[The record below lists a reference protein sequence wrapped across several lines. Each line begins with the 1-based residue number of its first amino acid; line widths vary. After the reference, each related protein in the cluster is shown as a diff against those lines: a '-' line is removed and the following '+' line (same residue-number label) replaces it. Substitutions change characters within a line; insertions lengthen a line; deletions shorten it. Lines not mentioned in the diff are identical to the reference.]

1 MIESIGSL
9 PKPPWEWEQVDLQ
22 ELVDN
27 NISEDLHIEYKD
39 SRLLAKTPQSAKDD
53 CIRKLTKAVS
63 AFNNAD
69 GGVIVIGVE
78 EIEEENKNYPQG
90 LDGGTDESQ
99 FGKTWLVQIIN
110 SNISPSIPDMR
121 VKSVKLSGEFEG
133 KVAYVVWVPKGTRAV
148 QAKDLLYYQRIED
161 QSLPMRDFQI
171 QDVNNRST
179 GPDLRL
185 SFVIPQGQGNNL
197 TRAGGTDNT
206 TPFRI
211 AVVANN
217 LSDTLADHALF
228 TIMIPDRLTPTEPTR
243 FNKVNLHPKIDLHYK
258 GRDTSAYCQVFSKH
272 YGTPDYPPIFRQ
284 LHPTEVGILAI
295 TFRATYQTLPH
306 YEPLIWIA
314 EAPRMQP
321 KWGANIIITD
331 GDTVELP
338 VDPEAAITLDDVEP
352 LDYWKKP
359 ST

>member
-1 MIESIGSL
+1 MIGSIALL
-9 PKPPWEWEQVDLQ
+9 PKPPWEWEQLDLQ

-27 NISEDLHIEYKD
+27 KIPEDLHIEYKV

-53 CIRKLTKAVS
+53 CIRNLTKAVS

-78 EIEEENKNYPQG
+78 EIEEENKNYPQC

-110 SNISPSIPDMR
+110 SNISPSISDVR
-121 VKSVKLSGEFEG
+121 VKSVKLSGEFDG

-171 QDVNNRST
+171 QDVNNRSI

-185 SFVIPQGQGNNL
+185 SFVIPQGQGNTL

-211 AVVANN
+211 AAVANN
-217 LSDTLADHALF
+217 LSNMLANHAIF
-228 TIMIPDRLTPTEPTR
+228 TIIIPDRLIPTEPTR
-243 FNKVNLHPKIDLHYK
+243 FNKVNLRPKIILHYK
-258 GRDTSAYCQVFSKH
+258 GRDTSDYCRVFSKH
-272 YGTPDYPPIFRQ
+272 HGTPDYPPIFRQ
-284 LHPTEVGILAI
+284 LHPTEVGSLNI
-295 TFRATYQTLPH
+295 TFRAAYETLPH

-321 KWGANIIITD
+321 KSGANIIINA
-331 GDTVELP
+331 GHTVELR
-338 VDPEAAITLDDVEP
+338 VDSEAVITLDDVEP
-352 LDYWKKP
+352 MDYWKKS